1 VAEEEKPAEGAA
13 EEGDAVQ
20 KKGGGDAPA
29 AAGPNQKLIFLVLIL
44 NVVIVIAVAVLV
56 WMGNAKRTSTVSLAD
71 IAADKSRSTPSDS
84 HGGGGGGDGHGGGA
98 PAGKAEGPTTHYI
111 AEQFTVNITGPQGSK
126 YAKVDVAIEVDDDFV
141 KAEIEKLRPRIR
153 DFILVVLSSKT
164 PEQIE
169 SLDGRDFL
177 REEIR
182 NKVNGYLSR
191 GKIKNVYFTQFIV
204 Q

>member
-1 VAEEEKPAEGAA
+1 MAEEQKPAEGAA

-20 KKGGGDAPA
+20 KKGASDAPA
-29 AAGPNQKLIFLVLIL
+29 PAAPNQKLVFLVLIL

-56 WMGNAKRTSTVSLAD
+56 WMGNAKRSSTVTLAD
-71 IAADKSRSTPSDS
+71 IAEDKAKAGADA
-84 HGGGGGGDGHGGGA
+84 HGAAAGGDGHGGAAKG
-98 PAGKAEGPTTHYI
+98 GTEPTITFI
-111 AEQFTVNITGPQGSK
+111 KEAFTVNITGPQGTK
-126 YAKVDVAIEVDDDFV
+126 YAKVDVEIEVEDDFV
-141 KAEIEKLRPRIR
+141 KNEIEKLRPRIR

-169 SLDGRDFL
+169 SVDGRDFL

-182 NKVNGYLSR
+182 NKVNGYLTR
-191 GKIKNVYFTQFIV
+191 GRIKNVYFTQFIV